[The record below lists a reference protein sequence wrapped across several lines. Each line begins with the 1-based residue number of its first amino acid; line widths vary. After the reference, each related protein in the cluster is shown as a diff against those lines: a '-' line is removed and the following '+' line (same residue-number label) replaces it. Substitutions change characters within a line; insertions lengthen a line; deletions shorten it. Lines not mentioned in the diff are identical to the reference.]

1 MSWQT
6 IDDML
11 GLAII
16 DPVFREELL
25 HSPVAAAKD
34 RGFRLTPDE
43 ERLVET
49 IRARDLSEFSQ
60 YIVDA
65 KNSTLPQSKKL

>member
-16 DPVFREELL
+16 DPAFREELL
-25 HSPVAAAKD
+25 HSPVVAAKD